1 MQTTLFLIALSV
13 ALTDMSKSAP
23 VTAAPAVEM
32 IDDYFKPTHS
42 KSCEIAQREG
52 LVVIRD
58 AATSQRI
65 CSITLKNKDAE
76 VALSSDNTKLAEVSE
91 DAIHIYDVAT
101 GKLKKTIAAPY
112 QENRALE
119 ALWSPDGTRLLTRY
133 YIPQSPG
140 SSAYDAKIFVLDAE
154 TGKVLY
160 NIERMETI
168 TPIVFSSDSKALL
181 IPFEDDKLYR
191 VDIATSAKTVF
202 LDNNDHNCELYWNPQ
217 YSILAIVTRNPD
229 GVSLYDAKGKLI
241 LHTPDPV
248 GATAEW
254 DAEGKILLLR
264 EGHEGVLMKH
274 VIDTETKK
282 VTSSEMGP
290 PTD

>member
-1 MQTTLFLIALSV
+1 MKTTLFLIALSV
-13 ALTDMSKSAP
+13 ALTDMSKAEA
-23 VTAAPAVEM
+23 VTAAPAVEI
-32 IDDYFKPTHS
+32 IDADFKPSHN
-42 KSCEIAQREG
+42 KSCEIAQQKG

-58 AATSQRI
+58 AETSQPI
-65 CSITLKNKDAE
+65 CSITLKNKDAKA
-76 VALSSDNTKLAEVSE
+76 ALSSDNTKLAVVSE

-101 GKLKKTIAAPY
+101 GKLKKTIAAPH

-133 YIPQSPG
+133 YIPQSSE
-140 SSAYDAKIFVLDAE
+140 SSAYDTRVFVLDAE

-160 NIERMETI
+160 TIERMETI

-181 IPFEDDKLYR
+181 IPSEDDKLYR

-202 LDNNDHNCELYWNPQ
+202 LDNNEYNCELYWNPQ
-217 YSILAIVTRNPD
+217 YSILAIVTRPE

-241 LHTPDPV
+241 LHTADPV
-248 GATAEW
+248 AVTGEW
-254 DAEGKILLLR
+254 DAEGKILVLH

-282 VTSSEMGP
+282 VTSTEMEE
-290 PTD
+290 PTDD